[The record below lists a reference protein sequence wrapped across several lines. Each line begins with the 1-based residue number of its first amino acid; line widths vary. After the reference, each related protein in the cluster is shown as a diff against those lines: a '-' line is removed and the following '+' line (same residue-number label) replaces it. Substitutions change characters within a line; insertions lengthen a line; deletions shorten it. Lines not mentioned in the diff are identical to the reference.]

1 MTPAPPH
8 GADAVRTRQLQTLVD
23 FTGLPTASGREQR
36 VIEAVRAWVA
46 ARPDL
51 ALRADRAGNLVV
63 EFLAAGRPPAD
74 TPLFI
79 TAHLDHPA
87 FVVESVIP
95 GEGGSPG
102 RVEMSFRGGVMDVF
116 FEHAPVVIHLDA
128 DRARSGRGLHATLMG
143 RAEKSSPAGRH
154 YVAEVHEDDEPGA
167 PRWQDVRPGDIAT
180 WLLEPAE
187 IDPTGLLHAPACD
200 DLAGVAAALS
210 ALDGLRAAR
219 AAGEPVADVRL
230 LFTRAE
236 EIGFLGA
243 IAACREGTLPRGAR
257 VLALENSRAFPES
270 PVGAGPIVRVGDRLS
285 VFTAW
290 LTAAC
295 AARAEELFG
304 TPAVQGL
311 TRAPATPA
319 HRPWQRKL
327 MAGGA
332 CEASVY
338 CRYGY
343 DATCLCLPLGNYHN
357 MPHLDALQADRYD
370 AAQLG
375 PPRAAREFIH
385 CDDYLGLVDLLI
397 ALGLKLPEVGSGV
410 ERFEALLAE
419 KGYVLNPPAH
429 RD

>member
-1 MTPAPPH
+1 MSSGPQH

-23 FTGLPTASGREQR
+23 ITALPTASGREHR
-36 VIEAVRAWVA
+36 VIGAVRAWAA

-51 ALRADRAGNLVV
+51 SIRADRAGNLVV
-63 EFLAAGRPPAD
+63 EFLAARRDTAD
-74 TPLFI
+74 APPLFI

-95 GEGGSPG
+95 GESGAPA
-102 RVEMSFRGGVMDVF
+102 RIEMSFRGGVMDVF
-116 FEHAPVVIHLDA
+116 FEHAPVMIHLDA
-128 DRARSGRGLHATLMG
+128 EGGLEGRVLHATLMG
-143 RAEKSSPAGRH
+143 RAEKSSPAGKH

-167 PRWQDVRPGDIAT
+167 PRWQDVRPGHIAT
-180 WLLEPAE
+180 WQLEPSE
-187 IDPTGLLHAPACD
+187 IDPAGVLHAPACD
-200 DLAGVAAALS
+200 DLAAVAAALS
-210 ALDGLRAAR
+210 AMDGLRAAR
-219 AAGEPVADVRL
+219 AAGEPVGDVRL

-236 EIGFLGA
+236 EIGFIGA
-243 IAACREGTLPRGAR
+243 IAACREGTMPRGSR

-270 PVGAGPIVRVGDRLS
+270 PVGGGPIVRVGDRMS

-295 AARAEELFG
+295 AARAEELF
-304 TPAVQGL
+304 
-311 TRAPATPA
+311 ATPSSPGIQRA
-319 HRPWQRKL
+319 GAADAGKRPWQRKL

-332 CEASVY
+332 CEASVF

-370 AAQLG
+370 AGHLG

-397 ALGLKLPEVGSGV
+397 ALGLKLPEAGSGV

-419 KGYVLNPPAH
+419 KGYVLDP
-429 RD
+429 